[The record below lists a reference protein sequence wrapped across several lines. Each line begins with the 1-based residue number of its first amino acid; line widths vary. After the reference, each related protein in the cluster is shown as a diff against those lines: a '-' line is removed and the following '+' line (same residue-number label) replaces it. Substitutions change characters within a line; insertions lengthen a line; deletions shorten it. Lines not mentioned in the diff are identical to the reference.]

1 MPMQAPAV
9 ASVNQALPTVRWGM
23 IALVFSA
30 TAINYLDRQTLS
42 VVAPLLRDQ
51 FGMSNVAY
59 SRVVFAF
66 MLAFTVMNG
75 VSGPLLDRI
84 GVRAGYALCMAWWS
98 AAAVLHAFAR
108 NAWHLGVCRFLL
120 GMAEAGNWPAGVK
133 VVTEW
138 FPDRERATASGIFNS
153 GAAVAAIAAPPLV
166 VWIVRSLGW
175 PAAFAIVGASGF
187 LWILFWWPNYYTPA
201 EPRGAPPPSGVPLGK
216 LLRNRFVW
224 SFTLSKVFI
233 DPVWYF
239 YAFWFPEYLKRVR
252 QFDLASIGKYAW
264 IPFLAAALGNLL
276 GGWTAAFLL
285 RCGLS
290 LSVARKTAVTFFVV
304 MMASGIPAVLVGN
317 AGVSIAWVSL
327 ALAGYTGSAANMMA
341 FPADVF
347 PKNLVGSVYGL
358 ASMGSGFGGMLFS
371 LITGWVIDHY
381 SYVPVFMGFGIT
393 PLIGVLI
400 LWTWLGPLRPT
411 SEFA

>member
-1 MPMQAPAV
+1 
-9 ASVNQALPTVRWGM
+9 M
-23 IALVFSA
+23 IALVFWA

-42 VVAPLLRDQ
+42 VVAPLLREQ
-51 FGMSNVAY
+51 FRMSNVAY
-59 SRVVFAF
+59 SQIVFAF

-84 GVRAGYALCMAWWS
+84 GVRAGYAICMAWWS

-108 NAWHLGVCRFLL
+108 NAWDLGVDRFLL

-166 VWIVRSLGW
+166 VWIVRCLGW
-175 PAAFAIVGASGF
+175 PAAFALVGASGF
-187 LWILFWWPNYYTPA
+187 LWILFWWPLYYTPA
-201 EPRGAPPPSGVPLGK
+201 ESCGAPPVSRVPVLR
-216 LLRNRFVW
+216 LLQNRFVW
-224 SFTLSKVFI
+224 TFTLSKVFI

-252 QFDLASIGKYAW
+252 QFDLVAIGKYGW
-264 IPFLAAALGNLL
+264 IPFLAAAFGNLM

-285 RCGLS
+285 RRGMS
-290 LSVARKTAVTFFVV
+290 LSVARKTAVTLFAAL
-304 MMASGIPAVLVGN
+304 MASAIPAVLVGD
-317 AGVSIAWVSL
+317 AGISIALVSV
-327 ALAGYTGSAANMMA
+327 AMAGYTGSSANMMT

-347 PKNLVGSVYGL
+347 PKHLVGSVYGL

-371 LITGWVIDHY
+371 LITGWLIDHY
-381 SYVPVFMGFGIT
+381 SYVPVFIGFGVT
-393 PLIGVLI
+393 PLICVLI
-400 LWTWLGPLRPT
+400 VWTWLGPLRPT
-411 SEFA
+411 AEFA